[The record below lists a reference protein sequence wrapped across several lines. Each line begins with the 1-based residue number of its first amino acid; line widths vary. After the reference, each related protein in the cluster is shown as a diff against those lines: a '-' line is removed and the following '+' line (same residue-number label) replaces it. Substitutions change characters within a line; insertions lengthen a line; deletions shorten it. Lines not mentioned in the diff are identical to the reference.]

1 MATLVD
7 MTSHQRLELA
17 DRISIGRAPTCDVQ
31 IDDPMVSA
39 NHAEIVRQP
48 DGTFVVRDLGSRRG
62 TFVGSRK
69 VGEAMLHD
77 GDELMIGPI
86 RLRFEATGGSDR
98 DELRKLRAVA
108 ELSRA
113 IGVEHDLDRLLSRV
127 LETCFQLLRADRGS
141 IIVFLPGSKT
151 PCATVALTRDGE
163 PVANALSTSVLSQ
176 IMQTREPYLRTE
188 IDGDLALQRS
198 ASLSA
203 QGVRSLIAVPLV
215 YKNNDEW
222 LGVIQLDSQ
231 ASNNVFGPRDVE
243 LLEAISGQA
252 ALAIKNAMLVRQLH
266 SVQSDDWRRLER
278 VVRSLPVGVVV
289 LDDQRRCVLANEWV
303 TTRSSTIGTVES
315 GAIVD
320 RVAGVASERLI
331 GSEVRDQVSVG
342 TPERT
347 YTLAAHTSTEGDETV
362 IVLADITDER
372 DAQTK
377 AAHRDRLAL
386 VGQLAGGIAH
396 DFNNLLY
403 VILNYANLIEE
414 SSDND
419 DLRED
424 AKTIAQTATSAAD
437 LVRQLLAFS
446 RRETV
451 KPKVIDVAKLVT
463 DMEKMFESTL
473 GPRVALELSVSDARV
488 RMDASQLEQ
497 IVMNLVVNARDA
509 MPDGGR
515 VTVAVARIGD
525 RVALDVSD
533 TGTGMSPEVIERVFE
548 PYFTTKARGKGTGLG
563 LATVHGIVQHAGGDI
578 TVRSEI
584 GKGTSFRVTLL
595 ATDHTLEADQMQVP
609 SHDARGRVLLV
620 DDDDAVRRLTERMLR
635 RAGYDV
641 MSAASGPEALA
652 TVRREPMFDLLLTDM
667 VMPGMSGRD
676 LAREMMRESPGTR
689 VVFMSGY
696 HHGTPIPGWQF
707 IGKPFDRNALLVKVA
722 EAMAPLGDKLQ
733 IVR

>member
-1 MATLVD
+1 MS
-7 MTSHQRLELA
+7 SHQRLELA
-17 DRISIGRAPTCDVQ
+17 ERISIGRAPTCDVQ

-39 NHAEIVRQP
+39 NHAEIVRQA

-69 VGEAMLHD
+69 IGETMLHD

-98 DELRKLRAVA
+98 DELRKLRAVTD
-108 ELSRA
+108 LSRA

-127 LETCFQLLRADRGS
+127 LATCFQLLRADRGS

-151 PCATVALTRDGE
+151 PCATVALTRDGQ

-215 YKNNDEW
+215 YQNNDEW

-243 LLEAISGQA
+243 LLEAIGGQA

-303 TTRSSTIGTVES
+303 TARSSTIGTVEA
-315 GAIVD
+315 GAVVE
-320 RVAGVASERLI
+320 RLAGVASERLI

-347 YTLAAHTSTEGDETV
+347 YTLAAHTSTDGDETV
-362 IVLADITDER
+362 IVLADISDER

-414 SSDND
+414 STDND

-451 KPKVIDVAKLVT
+451 KPKVIDVSKLVT
-463 DMEKMFESTL
+463 DMDKMFQSTL
-473 GPRVALELSVSDARV
+473 GSKIELELSVADARV

-515 VTVAVARIGD
+515 VTVAVARVGD

-563 LATVHGIVQHAGGDI
+563 LATVHGIVQHAGGEI
-578 TVRSEI
+578 TVRSEV
-584 GKGTSFRVTLL
+584 GKGTSFRVTLP
-595 ATDHTLEADQMQVP
+595 ATDHSLEADPTQMTT
-609 SHDARGRVLLV
+609 HDARGRVLLV

-641 MSAASGPEALA
+641 VSAASGPEALA
-652 TVRREPMFDLLLTDM
+652 TVRREAMFDLMLTDM

-689 VVFMSGY
+689 VVF
-696 HHGTPIPGWQF
+696 
-707 IGKPFDRNALLVKVA
+707 
-722 EAMAPLGDKLQ
+722 
-733 IVR
+733 

>member
-1 MATLVD
+1 MS
-7 MTSHQRLELA
+7 SHQRLELA
-17 DRISIGRAPTCDVQ
+17 ERISIGRAPTCDVQ

-48 DGTFVVRDLGSRRG
+48 DGNFVVRDLGSRRG

-243 LLEAISGQA
+243 LLEAIGGQA

-303 TTRSSTIGTVES
+303 TARSSTIGTVSAGE
-315 GAIVD
+315 IVE
-320 RVAGVASERLI
+320 RVAGVASDRLI
-331 GSEVRDQVSVG
+331 GSEVRDQVTVG

-347 YTLAAHTSTEGDETV
+347 YTLAAHTSTDGDETV
-362 IVLADITDER
+362 IVLADISDER
-372 DAQTK
+372 EAQTK

-414 SSDND
+414 SIDND

-463 DMEKMFESTL
+463 DMEKMFASSL
-473 GPRVALELSVSDARV
+473 GSKVALELSVSDARV

-515 VTVAVARIGD
+515 VTVAVTRIGD

-578 TVRSEI
+578 TVRSEM
-584 GKGTSFRVTLL
+584 GKGTSFRVSLP
-595 ATDHTLEADQMQVP
+595 ATDHSLETDPTHVAT
-609 SHDARGRVLLV
+609 HDA
-620 DDDDAVRRLTERMLR
+620 
-635 RAGYDV
+635 
-641 MSAASGPEALA
+641 
-652 TVRREPMFDLLLTDM
+652 
-667 VMPGMSGRD
+667 
-676 LAREMMRESPGTR
+676 
-689 VVFMSGY
+689 
-696 HHGTPIPGWQF
+696 
-707 IGKPFDRNALLVKVA
+707 
-722 EAMAPLGDKLQ
+722 
-733 IVR
+733 